1 MNKPSLA
8 FLTASTAA
16 ATAAAAIVAACS
28 IFAVFTGKPAHA
40 FDYKPVPNVISEVY
54 ADNLLATYGDIPVLD
69 AEIAALFF
77 KEEQAFTLKSEN
89 RILNLSYVIPSNIR
103 AAFAYNVY
111 DGAQRRIVPDIINY
125 MGIYTHTHP
134 FHRLE
139 EIRHM
144 FISFKPE
151 PEGLKRMFDT
161 GTSLYPQTYDISRNF
176 SDVFTTGTSEN
187 RKWEFSGG
195 EQRPGIRQILFFN
208 KDGYQTLDSYEIKPV
223 TVDIMADYRT
233 ANEKFKDDRSPLKI
247 AAWLEKKLLMP
258 FGSHGEPVTWTTP
271 KTTVTLVGGESVG
284 ESVIKNR
291 RQAFLQENIIEAI
304 KTSAYLQLKTG
315 NILDFLGRPQA
326 PDGAGTYG
334 VGADNRNLMT
344 SLIGEDITFEFDLT
358 RYRFKGDFMSG
369 NKGANV
375 DINSDIKANFIA
387 RNVFSQL
394 LSTYQQVLAARL
406 KLLAAA
412 SLYNNSPKTR
422 GDDSGIGQIR
432 QIYLMD
438 KEERENIK

>member
-1 MNKPSLA
+1 MNKLSLA
-8 FLTASTAA
+8 VLTTRTAV
-16 ATAAAAIVAACS
+16 TFAAAA
-28 IFAVFTGKPAHA
+28 FAVYGIFTSLATKPAHA
-40 FDYKPVPNVISEVY
+40 FDYKPVSRVISEVY
-54 ADNLLATYGDIPVLD
+54 ADNLLATFGDIPVLD

-89 RILNLSYVIPSNIR
+89 RLFNLSYNIPFNMKS
-103 AAFAYNVY
+103 AFVYDVY
-111 DGAQRRIVPDIINY
+111 DGAQLRVVPDIINY

-139 EIRHM
+139 EIRQM

-151 PEGLKRMFDT
+151 PEGLKKMFDT
-161 GTSLYPQTYDISRNF
+161 GTSLYPETYDLSRNF
-176 SDVFTTGTSEN
+176 TPGLTTATSEN
-187 RKWEFSGG
+187 RWWEFSGG
-195 EQRPGIRQILFFN
+195 EQHPGIRQILFFN

-223 TVDIMADYRT
+223 TIDLMADYRR

-258 FGSHGEPVTWTTP
+258 FGSQQDPVTWTTP

-284 ESVIKNR
+284 DTVIKNR

-304 KTSAYLQLKTG
+304 KTSAYIQLKTRD
-315 NILDFLGRPQA
+315 ILDFLGRPQA
-326 PDGAGTYG
+326 PEGAGTYG
-334 VGADNRNLMT
+334 VGPDNRNLMT
-344 SLIGEDITFEFDLT
+344 SLLGEDITFALDLT
-358 RYRFKGDFMSG
+358 KYRFQGDFMSG
-369 NKGANV
+369 DKGANV
-375 DINSDIKANFIA
+375 DINSDIKANFVA

-412 SLYNNSPKTR
+412 SLYNNSPKTK